1 MPKKKP
7 PRRRSVAGTMLRIVA
22 SLLLIG
28 GIAGTGIVAAGYWYF
43 GRDLPD
49 VRTLTD
55 WKPKQVSRV
64 LAADGTVIAE
74 LYKERRTVVPREK
87 IPDVVVSAVLSAEDG
102 EFYKHEGLDY
112 TGMAR
117 ALLNS
122 VKAGHVTGS
131 GSTITQQVVKNLVLS
146 PEKTFTRKAKELILA
161 RRIEQAFSKDEILW
175 LYLNAVYFGHG
186 RYGVQEAARYYFGKD
201 VGELTVVEAA
211 TIAGVIQ
218 SPERLSPRKHPERAR
233 ERRTYVL
240 REMADNGFITA
251 AAAKQATLAPIELAP
266 APVENLPEA
275 AWFVDE
281 VKKQIGAAFGEDRLF
296 EGGLRIETT
305 LDLAQQRAAIATI
318 QTALGA
324 MDGRQGFGRKPR
336 RAPDAEAW
344 RRKRADKLNGE
355 PPPMGEVVEA
365 RVAGVVEGHLQL
377 DLGVG
382 SAEIPV
388 ESLERY
394 WPVADAAHSTEK
406 STPADKKPKPA
417 LPAVERPKDAAP
429 WAVGDLVQ
437 VTLRAD
443 GPRHPEPMRAAIAVG
458 PQAAFVALD
467 PRTRKV
473 LAMVG
478 GERYGEYPFNRV
490 TQARRQPGST
500 FKPFVYGA
508 ALESRKFTAASIML
522 DAPETFPLGPDK
534 WWKPENYS
542 GRYEGPMPLRRALA
556 KSVNT
561 VAIKLIASPDVGV
574 AAVQQFAL
582 RAGLPGPLVDN
593 LTLALGSSEV
603 TPLELANAYATLA
616 ADGRRTAPVLV
627 TAVSDAEGPLD
638 HPMLHPPPP
647 EQVLPEDVVWV
658 LRHVMRSVVT
668 EGTGAALKGIPRPI
682 VGKTGTTNNA
692 RDAWFVGLVPERV
705 AVAWL
710 GFDDNRTLGR
720 KETGGQAAV
729 PIVKAHLEAF
739 AGTGPDWPPPPAGV
753 VLAHIDPA
761 SGLLWP
767 AAGPDGGAP
776 PAGGLDEAFLTG
788 TAPLE
793 VAAAP
798 GEVTAQNFLQ
808 DGFGVDPAPGPADG
822 DAPVGGPAVG
832 TPTLPIALAPLP
844 GALMPEV
851 DAGVAAAPGPVDE
864 INEGVEGNETEP
876 TGNPD
881 DEDRPR

>member
-7 PRRRSVAGTMLRIVA
+7 QRRRSPLGTMLRIVA
-22 SLLLIG
+22 SLLLIA
-28 GIAGTGIVAAGYWYF
+28 GIAGTGVVAVGYWYF
-43 GRDLPD
+43 GKDLPD
-49 VRTLTD
+49 VRSLTD

-74 LYKERRTVVPREK
+74 LYKERRSVVPREQ
-87 IPDVVVSAVLSAEDG
+87 IPDVVVSAVLSAEDA
-102 EFYKHEGLDY
+102 EFYRHEGLDY
-112 TGMAR
+112 TGMVR
-117 ALLNS
+117 ALVNS

-201 VGELTVVEAA
+201 VGALSVVEAA
-211 TIAGVIQ
+211 TLAGVIQ

-233 ERRTYVL
+233 ERRAYVL

-251 AAAKQATLAPIELAP
+251 AAAKQASDAPIELAP

-281 VKKQIGAAFGEDRLF
+281 VKKQVAAAFGEDRLF
-296 EGGLRIETT
+296 EGGLRITTT
-305 LDLAQQRAAIATI
+305 LDLKQQRAALAAVRA
-318 QTALGA
+318 ALVA
-324 MDGRQGFGRKPR
+324 IDGRQGFGRKPK

-344 RRKRADKLNGE
+344 RRKRAQKLDGA
-355 PPPMGEVVEA
+355 PPPVGEVVEA

-382 SAEIPV
+382 SAEIAL

-394 WPVADAAHSTEK
+394 WPAVETAEANP
-406 STPADKKPKPA
+406 PAGKKPKPTEA
-417 LPAVERPKDAAP
+417 PVERPKDATP

-437 VTLRAD
+437 VVLRAD
-443 GPRHPEPMRAAIAVG
+443 GPRHPEPMRAALAVG
-458 PQAAFVALD
+458 PQAAFVAID
-467 PRTRKV
+467 PQTRKV
-473 LAMVG
+473 RAMVG
-478 GERYGEYPFNRV
+478 GETYGEYPFNRV

-574 AAVQQFAL
+574 GAVQQFAL

-616 ADGRRTAPVLV
+616 ADGRRAAPVLV
-627 TAVSDAEGPLD
+627 ESVSDAEGPLD

-647 EQVLPEDVVWV
+647 EQALPEDVVWV

-668 EGTGAALKGIPRPI
+668 EGTGTALKTLARPV

-692 RDAWFVGLVPERV
+692 RDAWFVGLVPELV

-739 AGTGPDWPPPPAGV
+739 AATGPEWPPPPAGV
-753 VLAHIDPA
+753 VIAHIDPA

-767 AAGPDGGAP
+767 APPPEGGEAP
-776 PAGGLDEAFLTG
+776 PGGLDEAFLTG

-808 DGFGVDPAPGPADG
+808 DGLGSV
-822 DAPVGGPAVG
+822 PVGAGGGPSGGPSVG

-851 DAGVAAAPGPVDE
+851 DAGLAPAPAAAGGGA
-864 INEGVEGNETEP
+864 EGEAGETL
-876 TGNPD
+876 GNPD